1 MCFCTSLVRFLIRQQ
16 LVRKYHML
24 VYVLKKITTE
34 LSKKNSFCCIL
45 YCKAHKGCLKTEIYV
60 LLHRLKKMYRKS
72 TSCDAELKT

>member
-1 MCFCTSLVRFLIRQQ
+1 MRFLT
-16 LVRKYHML
+16 KYTI
-24 VYVLKKITTE
+24 YIIIDNVLKKITTE
-34 LSKKNSFCCIL
+34 MSKKNSFFCIL